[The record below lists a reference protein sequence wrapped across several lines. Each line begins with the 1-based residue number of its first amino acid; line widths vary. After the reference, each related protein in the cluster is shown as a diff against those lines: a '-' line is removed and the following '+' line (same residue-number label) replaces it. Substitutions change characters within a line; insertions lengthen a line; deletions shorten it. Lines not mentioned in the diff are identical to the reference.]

1 MSLPPFPS
9 GDLGRPIR
17 VVLFGGAFPGRAAPA
32 LMAQLGTHPEI
43 EVVGGIYEG
52 PGFSWRTRIRETFR
66 RRGVMA
72 PVALS
77 LQGVQVLGPTLW
89 SPRTARR
96 LRREGASVL
105 ARCLSVPD
113 AAAPEVLAR
122 VRAWDADLGIVD
134 GSGQP
139 GMTLA
144 GLPRFGTLRTH
155 YGSLPQYRGDKLTFW
170 EVHNGEPTAG
180 IAIQRLEAGI
190 DTGDVLRR
198 GTVAIGN
205 KGLTRVDRELH
216 AVGVEIYLQAIL
228 DVKRG
233 TATPTASGTTPNDRR
248 YPQPGLAETLR
259 MLAPWSARGGR
270 R

>member
-1 MSLPPFPS
+1 
-9 GDLGRPIR
+9 
-17 VVLFGGAFPGRAAPA
+17 
-32 LMAQLGTHPEI
+32 
-43 EVVGGIYEG
+43 
-52 PGFSWRTRIRETFR
+52 
-66 RRGVMA
+66 
-72 PVALS
+72 
-77 LQGVQVLGPTLW
+77 
-89 SPRTARR
+89 
-96 LRREGASVL
+96 
-105 ARCLSVPD
+105 
-113 AAAPEVLAR
+113 VLAR

-144 GLPRFGTLRTH
+144 GIPRFGTLRTH

-233 TATPTASGTTPNDRR
+233 TATPQKAGVVAGAKV
-248 YPQPGLAETLR
+248 YPQPGLLDSFR
-259 MLAPWSARGGR
+259 ILAR
-270 R
+270 RCLHLVRK